1 MADST
6 IFPAETGVKLTLEPC
21 ASMIACMRSRLS
33 RAALCAA
40 AVALA
45 CNDGL
50 HPTSACVGICGTATF
65 RGVVPDSTQAVYVV
79 AYHTFPHSR
88 DSLFTFQPPLAL
100 LRQLPLDRA
109 STSYA
114 IPVDVGRYEWVLA
127 VWVKQGL
134 TLANADST
142 LREAGYYR
150 DPTDTSQ
157 AGIVNVLAQGTDS
170 IDFMIDFDH
179 MHPPCRYYDPPCP

>member
-1 MADST
+1 
-6 IFPAETGVKLTLEPC
+6 
-21 ASMIACMRSRLS
+21 MIASMRSRLS

-40 AVALA
+40 VVALA
-45 CNDGL
+45 CNAGL
-50 HPTSACVGICGTATF
+50 HPTTACAGICGTATF
-65 RGVVPDSTQAVYVV
+65 RGAVPESTQAVYVV

-88 DSLFTFQPPLAL
+88 DSLFTFQPPVAFLQ
-100 LRQLPLDRA
+100 RLPLDGA
-109 STSYA
+109 ATSYA
-114 IPVDVGRYEWVLA
+114 IPVESGRYEWVLA
-127 VWVKQGL
+127 VWVKQGF

-170 IDFMIDFDH
+170 IDFVIDFAH
-179 MHPPCRYYDPPCP
+179 MHPPCRYYDPPCL